1 MALFERSQVD
11 TLRRRLQE
19 EPAFINAIFGPRQT
33 GKTTIV
39 RQALAQID
47 LDSRYL
53 AVDAPDADR
62 PSGYS
67 TETLAPLPEP
77 WNRGT
82 DWLVRHWEKA
92 RLEADR
98 AAQGY
103 VLVLDEIQRIPQWS
117 SIVKGLWDADRAK
130 NRSLRVVILGSTP
143 MLMQKGLSESLAG
156 RFELIPV
163 THWSF
168 PEMAEA
174 FGYGLDEFLFFGGY
188 PGTARLIREPRRWR
202 DYIQN
207 SIIEPMLEWD
217 TPAMGRIDKPAPL
230 RNLFELGTKNSGQFL
245 SCSKMQGQLQDAGSA
260 TTLARYLDLLS
271 KIGLLTGLQKYANV
285 PSRQKASSPKL
296 NVHNTGLMA
305 AGSRIDSLPEAKE
318 NSQFW
323 GRLVESAVGAHL
335 LNTAESDMQV
345 YYWRDASC
353 EVDFV
358 LRCRSRIVSFK
369 VKNGAKPQSLQGL
382 AEFKRRFRP
391 YRSWLVGTGGVPLS
405 EFLSKPADH
414 WFK

>member
-1 MALFERSQVD
+1 MPLFERSQVD
-11 TLRRRLQE
+11 TLRRRLEE

-39 RQALAQID
+39 RQALTQID

-53 AVDAPDADR
+53 AVDAPDADHR
-62 PSGYS
+62 RGYS
-67 TETLAPLPEP
+67 AETLATPAER
-77 WNRGT
+77 WDRGT
-82 DWLVRHWEKA
+82 DWLVRHWENA
-92 RLEADR
+92 RFEADR

-130 NRSLRVVILGSTP
+130 NRTLRVVILGSTP

-174 FGYGLDEFLFFGGY
+174 FEYGLDEFLFFGGY
-188 PGTARLIREPRRWR
+188 PGTARIIREPRRWR

-207 SIIEPMLEWD
+207 SIIEPMLERD
-217 TPAMGRIDKPAPL
+217 TPAMGKIDKPALL
-230 RNLFELGTKNSGQFL
+230 RRLLELGTEYSGQFL
-245 SCSKMQGQLQDAGSA
+245 SYNKMLGQLQDAGSA
-260 TTLARYLDLLS
+260 TTLARYLELLS
-271 KIGLLTGLQKYANV
+271 KIGLLTGLEKYANV

-305 AGSRIDSLPEAKE
+305 AGARIDSLPEAKE
-318 NSQFW
+318 NSRFW
-323 GRLVESAVGAHL
+323 GRLVESAVGGHL

-345 YYWRDASC
+345 YCWRDASC

-369 VKNGAKPQSLQGL
+369 VKSGAKSQSLRGL
-382 AEFKRRFRP
+382 AEFECRFRP
-391 YRSWLVGTGGVPLS
+391 YRSWLVGTGGVPLG
-405 EFLSKPADH
+405 EFLSKPAHH
-414 WFK
+414 WFG